1 MLRKSFAFILLI
13 LITCALT
20 FAQETSKS
28 KETKK
33 KKEAARSYSTAF
45 NFAFGGGGSYLGVQ
59 TKEVTKDNFSKYGLS
74 SVRGVAVEKVIK
86 DSPAEKAGLKDG
98 DVIVRFNGESVT
110 STRKLRRLISEVAPD
125 HTAAITVVRN
135 GSERNI
141 NATIG
146 KSRGRVFST
155 GSFPNGFIVDALP
168 RVGRVPNVRVS
179 PNIRIFPKRFGEN
192 FTLRFG
198 SSRLI
203 GIGVSSLSKQ
213 LGEHFGVADGKGILI
228 NNVRKDSPA
237 AKAGLRAGD
246 VIVEA
251 DGKEIKNSFDLT
263 RIINNK
269 KDGAVNLT
277 IVRNKNRQNISV
289 TPEKRK
295 GNSFYLKELKQL
307 EKTLKEV
314 EKIRVAPSR
323 NFTIRTRK
331 EIL

>member
-13 LITCALT
+13 LLTCALT

-28 KETKK
+28 KETKE
-33 KKEAARSYSTAF
+33 KKEAARSYSTAI

-86 DSPAEKAGLKDG
+86 DSPAEKAGLKDD

-146 KSRGRVFST
+146 KSRGRAFST

-168 RVGRVPNVRVS
+168 RVARIPNVRIS
-179 PNIRIFPKRFGEN
+179 PNIRVFPKGLGEN
-192 FTLRFG
+192 FTFSFG
-198 SSRLI
+198 SRRLI

-269 KDGAVNLT
+269 EDGAVNLT

-307 EKTLKEV
+307 EKTLKV
-314 EKIRVAPSR
+314 VDKIRVAPIT
-323 NFTIRTRK
+323 NYTIRTRK